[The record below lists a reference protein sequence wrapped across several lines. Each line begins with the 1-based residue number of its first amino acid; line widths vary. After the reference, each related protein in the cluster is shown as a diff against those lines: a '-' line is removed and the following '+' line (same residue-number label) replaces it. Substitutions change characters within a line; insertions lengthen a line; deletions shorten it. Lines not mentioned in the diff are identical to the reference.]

1 MSSMVISM
9 CTQYPNKKMDDKA
22 GLDEAYNTDEGTYTK
37 GTTLFIA
44 GTKSFGDV
52 LDDIAIPLGMTNT
65 TARHRDASMVLN
77 ANPRIR
83 RVVGHSLGGAV
94 ALQLQ
99 KENPELQA
107 VTYGAPVFSLSG
119 SADRYRELG
128 DPVAALDFGSSW
140 SLPAGWN
147 PHAYSRLANNKNLRP
162 QSIST
167 EIR

>member
-1 MSSMVISM
+1 
-9 CTQYPNKKMDDKA
+9 MDDEA
-22 GLDEAYNTDEGTYTK
+22 GLDQAYQTTEGTYTK
-37 GTTLFIA
+37 GDTLYIA

-52 LDDIAIPLGMTNT
+52 LDDIAIPLGLTNT
-65 TARHRDASMVLN
+65 TARHRDAALVLN

-99 KENPELQA
+99 KESPKLEA
-107 VTYGAPVFSLSG
+107 VTYGAPAFSLSG
-119 SADRYRELG
+119 SADRHRELG
-128 DPVAALDFGSSW
+128 DPVAALDFGATS
-140 SLPAGWN
+140 SLPTSWN
-147 PHAYSRLANNKNLRP
+147 PHNYSRLASSKKARV